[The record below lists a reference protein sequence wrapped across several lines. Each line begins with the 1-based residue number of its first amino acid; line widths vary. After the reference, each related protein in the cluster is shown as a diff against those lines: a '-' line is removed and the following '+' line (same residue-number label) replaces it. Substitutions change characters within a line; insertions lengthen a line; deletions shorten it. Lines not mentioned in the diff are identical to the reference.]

1 MLLRLRDWA
10 GQFRNRMIRG
20 TRHYRQ
26 GQIRGAFEVA
36 AVGHVFAR
44 VQASGSSVH
53 HLGQTC
59 GVSVLLRRETR
70 GILGQSLAEPGR
82 RLLGLLPGS
91 TNEGPGLDEPVRRF
105 DGRQIGSGELRH
117 HFPIALDQLRSA
129 SSRGRLRMR
138 GPSQCFLVETLF
150 RAGPQIAVVVHLL
163 FPFGV
168 SGRRTSRAR
177 PKKAVGPDWRGRGI
191 RRSGRTAPGR
201 YRPRPA
207 PPW

>member
-1 MLLRLRDWA
+1 MLRLCDWA

-20 TRHYRQ
+20 TRHHRQ
-26 GQIRGAFEVA
+26 GQIQGAFEVA
-36 AVGHVFAR
+36 AIGHITAR
-44 VQASGSSVH
+44 VQSFGSSVSPP
-53 HLGQTC
+53 GPGAWC
-59 GVSVLLRRETR
+59 FGPSPTR
-70 GILGQSLAEPGR
+70 TEGRARPGAHR
-82 RLLGLLPGS
+82 ARPPPPWLPPRFHERGS
-91 TNEGPGLDEPVRRF
+91 GLDEPVRRF
-105 DGRQIGSGELRH
+105 DGRQIDSGELRH
-117 HFPIALDQLRSA
+117 HFPIALDQFRSA
-129 SSRGRLRMR
+129 PSRGRLRMR

-150 RAGPQIAVVVHLL
+150 RAGPQIAVVVHLV

-177 PKKAVGPDWRGRGI
+177 PRKAAGPDWRGRGI